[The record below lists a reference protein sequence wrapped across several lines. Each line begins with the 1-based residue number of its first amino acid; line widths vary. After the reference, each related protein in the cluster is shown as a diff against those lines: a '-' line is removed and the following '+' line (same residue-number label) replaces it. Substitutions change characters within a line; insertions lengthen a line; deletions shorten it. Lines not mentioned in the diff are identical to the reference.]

1 MHSTCGVNCATDCRA
16 YSVECEGCNELQGRV
31 SWAEFYGRERCPI
44 YDCAMEKGLCSCKDC
59 GKQPCAIWNE
69 TRNPDMTD
77 EEFAA
82 DVTSRLRNLAQSD

>member
-1 MHSTCGVNCATDCRA
+1 
-16 YSVECEGCNELQGRV
+16 
-31 SWAEFYGRERCPI
+31 
-44 YDCAMEKGLCSCKDC
+44 MEKGLCSCKDC

-82 DVTSRLRNLAQSD
+82 DVASRLRNLAQSE